1 MDTIIKIVKTIADF
15 AGGLVE
21 GNKDATGSAAY
32 DLAYV
37 FVGPWVKIA
46 DGASQLLGM
55 FA

>member
-1 MDTIIKIVKTIADF
+1 MDAIKTIIEIAGKI
-15 AGGLVE
+15 AGAKGAGE
-21 GNKDATGSAAY
+21 TGSTAY

-37 FVGPWVKIA
+37 FVGPWVNIA

>member
-1 MDTIIKIVKTIADF
+1 MEAIKTIIEIAGKIVGED
-15 AGGLVE
+15 GE
-21 GNKDATGSAAY
+21 TGSTAF

-37 FVGPWVKIA
+37 FVGPWVNIA

>member
-1 MDTIIKIVKTIADF
+1 MENIKEIASIVKEIAEADP
-15 AGGLVE
+15 E
-21 GNKDATGSAAY
+21 TGSSAY

>member
-1 MDTIIKIVKTIADF
+1 MEAIDAIKKIIEIAGKISE
-15 AGGLVE
+15 GGE
-21 GNKDATGSAAY
+21 TGSTAY

-37 FVGPWVKIA
+37 FVGPWVSIA